1 MSIKAKIKELGQSV
15 GFSLAYYNNPTDHAN
30 TTKARQATNAFL
42 EGFANYLEEN
52 ELEMT
57 AGFDD
62 FEAIGQASY
71 LAVKPVNEDV
81 LLMMVLVPHDVIDVE
96 KENED
101 E

>member
-1 MSIKAKIKELGQSV
+1 MTIKAKIKELGQSV
-15 GFSLAYYNNPTDHAN
+15 GFSLAYYNNPTDHHN
-30 TTKARQATNAFL
+30 TTRARQVTDAFL

-52 ELEMT
+52 DLEMT

-71 LAVKPVNEDV
+71 LAVKPTTEDV
-81 LLMMVLVPHDVIDVE
+81 LLMMVLVPHEVLEIE
-96 KENED
+96 EENED